1 MAKPFSLRRTSNER
15 SFNTRRL
22 ALAGSVAFLTLGPF
36 DGVEAQN
43 KQELERIERQ
53 IETQRQ
59 ERQILN
65 SERRALD
72 KGVSSLRRNLIRA
85 ARTAQEHEAVL
96 SRLEDKLPELEE
108 ESKIR
113 SAALQERRRQMTGT
127 LAALERLSRN
137 PPQALLLS
145 DAAPV
150 NIVRN
155 AILLR
160 AADLTSPCRS
170 PQKRAFRNSVHP
182 NGIGQSATRD
192 QSREPNACF
201 RAKSSERF
209 NGTPCR

>member
-1 MAKPFSLRRTSNER
+1 M
-15 SFNTRRL
+15 
-22 ALAGSVAFLTLGPF
+22 GPF

-59 ERQILN
+59 ERQILD

-96 SRLEDKLPELEE
+96 SRLEDKLPELEK
-108 ESKIR
+108 ESR
-113 SAALQERRRQMTGT
+113 LQRRAARTQTSDNRNAGRP
-127 LAALERLSRN
+127 ERLSRN

-145 DAAPV
+145 DASPV

-160 AADLTSPCRS
+160 AALPTL
-170 PQKRAFRNSVHP
+170 QARAAALKNELSE
-182 NGIGQSATRD
+182 IQSIRMELD
-192 QSREPNACF
+192 SRRQEIKL
-201 RAKSSERF
+201 RAERLLSSKVV
-209 NGTPCR
+209 